1 MQRKT
6 HTTSQYANFT
16 RLFTG
21 AGLIASLAACGA
33 GSQSAISPDAVA
45 TAATTTTAAQ
55 VAKIDAVS
63 TQNPVASAAAAGTW
77 TDCGH
82 ENDTCS
88 FSGTQLVRYGASG
101 QFFYKT
107 FTSSVLCGNGAFGD
121 PISGIGKTCSVGGTA
136 PTAPRA
142 TPTPTPTPTSP
153 APGTSAVQPVP
164 TNIANGSTVN
174 LTCGVTYQ
182 GTLDLTGKTNVTV
195 KTAGTCGKAS
205 ITPARAITGF
215 VKGTGNIYSAPIS
228 FTPQQV
234 TVGGAFVSAAHWPN
248 TPWATSTSGMPS
260 TDLTGATLVY
270 LDNQSVIK
278 TQALTSNS
286 VSTAKPFYV
295 EGKLWM
301 LDAPGEW
308 AVQNGRL
315 YIWSADGQSPE
326 GKVWAAAS
334 GNGIN
339 ADKSSGITV
348 DGVSI
353 LAATDGISAENATSL
368 KVSNTDIN
376 NSGRDGIWA
385 GGSNGLQ
392 VNNSNVSNSR
402 RNGIDGWY
410 SVNGAVI
417 TNSTVSNTGM
427 VGMPSAT
434 DAGIMFGDGGTNR
447 IDNVR
452 VTNSGYHG
460 ISVLHNRNTNLTN
473 SVVDVACARLTDCA
487 GIYTGARDQLPLTLL
502 IEGNTVSNVKG
513 TEGIGIYL
521 DDFANGVT
529 VNKNTVTGNTRGLV
543 LHNAFNNVISNNTL
557 GSNAI
562 THMTLGQDSGNIRN
576 NKVTYNKFNS
586 TNGEQNYNMETGTN
600 LKTFISA
607 DYNTYTSTD
616 VNVFSR
622 YWDGKSAGV
631 TQSYTSWKAWS
642 GLDAHSTMNGR

>member
-1 MQRKT
+1 MQQNT
-6 HTTSQYANFT
+6 YMHSPHSVFT

-21 AGLIASLAACGA
+21 AGLIASLAACG
-33 GSQSAISPDAVA
+33 GGNSGTTSPEAAA
-45 TAATTTTAAQ
+45 TAATITTAAA
-55 VAKIDAVS
+55 VTKIDAAS
-63 TQNPVASAAAAGTW
+63 TQNPVATEATATTTW
-77 TDCGH
+77 TDCAR
-82 ENDTCS
+82 EAQTCN
-88 FSGTQLVRYGASG
+88 FTGTQQIRYGASG
-101 QFFYKT
+101 SFVYKT
-107 FTSSVLCGNGAFGD
+107 FTSTVLCANSVFGD
-121 PISGIGKTCSVGGTA
+121 PAPGIGKTCSVGSTA
-136 PTAPRA
+136 ATPTPIP
-142 TPTPTPTPTSP
+142 TPTPTPTPPPST
-153 APGTSAVQPVP
+153 VQPIP
-164 TNIANGSTVN
+164 TNVANGATVN

-182 GTLDLTGKTNVTV
+182 GTLELNGKSNVTV
-195 KTAGTCGKAS
+195 NTAGTCGKAV
-205 ITPARAITGF
+205 ITPGRAITGF
-215 VKGTGNIYSAPIS
+215 VKGTGNIYSAPVT
-228 FTPQQV
+228 FTPVQV
-234 TVGGAFVSAAHWPN
+234 TVGGTFVSAAHWPN
-248 TPWATSTSGMPS
+248 TGWATSTSGMPG
-260 TDLTGATLVY
+260 TDLTGAKYVY
-270 LDNQSVIK
+270 LDNQSVINS
-278 TQALTSNS
+278 QALTSNS

-308 AVQNGRL
+308 AVQSGRL

-339 ADKSSGITV
+339 ADSSSGITV
-348 DGVSI
+348 NNVSI
-353 LAATDGISAENATSL
+353 SLATDGISANASTNL
-368 KVSNTDIN
+368 KVLNTDIN

-385 GGSNGLQ
+385 SGSQGLQ
-392 VNNSNVSNSR
+392 VNLSTISNSR

-427 VGMPSAT
+427 VGMPTTT

-473 SVVDVACARLTDCA
+473 SVVDTACVRLTDCG

-502 IEGNTVSNVKG
+502 IEGNTVTNVKG
-513 TEGIGIYL
+513 TQGIGIYL

-529 VNKNTVTGNTRGLV
+529 LNKNIVTGNTRGV
-543 LHNAFNNVISNNTL
+543 FLHNAFNNVISNNTI
-557 GSNAI
+557 GSSAI
-562 THMTLGQDSGNIRN
+562 TNVEFSQDSGNIRN
-576 NKVTYNKFNS
+576 NKVNNNTFKS
-586 TNGEQNYNMETGTN
+586 TNGEWNYNMEAGSN
-600 LKTFISA
+600 LKTFITA
-607 DYNTYTSTD
+607 DYNTYTSTN

-622 YWDGKSAGV
+622 YWDGRSAGV